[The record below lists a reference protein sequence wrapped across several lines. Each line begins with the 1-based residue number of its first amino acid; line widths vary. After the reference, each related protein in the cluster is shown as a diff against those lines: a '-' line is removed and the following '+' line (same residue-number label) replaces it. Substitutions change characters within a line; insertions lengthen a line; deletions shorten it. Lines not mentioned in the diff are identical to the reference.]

1 MARGVGQGV
10 VVALEGDVVAGAE
23 VGQAVGQLAVGIE
36 AAGQL
41 QRAQAAAERQRHV
54 VAVGGPLDEGGVELG
69 VVGGEHRPGEAV
81 AQLVE
86 HGVGLRGA
94 AQRSA
99 G

>member
-1 MARGVGQGV
+1 MAVASAEGV

-23 VGQAVGQLAVGIE
+23 VGEAVGQLAVGVE

-41 QRAQAAAERQRHV
+41 QRAQPAAERQRDV

-69 VVGGEHRPGEAV
+69 VVGGEHGAGEAV

-86 HGVGLRGA
+86 RRRRTSGRRA
-94 AQRSA
+94 AS
-99 G
+99 GG